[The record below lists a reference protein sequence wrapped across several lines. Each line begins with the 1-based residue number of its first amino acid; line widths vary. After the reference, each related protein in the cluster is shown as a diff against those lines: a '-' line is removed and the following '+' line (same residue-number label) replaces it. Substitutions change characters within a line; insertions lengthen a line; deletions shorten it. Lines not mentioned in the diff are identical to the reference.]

1 MRPWYI
7 PSAKGVSA
15 GPLIV
20 KCHSN
25 MLSSR
30 GRAKYRGDGCVSSSR
45 TSAMMRF
52 TAGFFRFIAFM
63 LLSKRDGRGVL
74 ETYERYSGFDSA
86 IMEQYGRTAVDQI
99 IRRFHSTFLYYSRKC
114 VYQSDLFTMERRS
127 AYR

>member
-45 TSAMMRF
+45 TSAIMRF
-52 TAGFFRFIAFM
+52 TAGFFRFITLI
-63 LLSKRDGRGVL
+63 LLSKRDGSGVL
-74 ETYERYSGFDSA
+74 EPQA
-86 IMEQYGRTAVDQI
+86 
-99 IRRFHSTFLYYSRKC
+99 L
-114 VYQSDLFTMERRS
+114 
-127 AYR
+127 